1 LTGSPQQRQMLQMIT
16 EAKREAVHRKIDL
29 FLNQLTNGKAETLK
43 PYLYEIIDA
52 VIDEAQELHQRKAD
66 SSDLRELIIEMREGF
81 KRMDARFEQMEK
93 RFEQIDKRFEDL
105 IHYVDKRFEDL
116 LHYMDKRFEQVDKRF
131 EQIDKRFEQID
142 KRFEQIDKRFEAID
156 ARFNRLYHFLMWM
169 MGVIA
174 TGFFGLY
181 LKLFFL
187 K

>member
-29 FLNQLTNGKAETLK
+29 FLNQLTNGKADALK
-43 PYLYEIIDA
+43 PYLYEIIDT

-81 KRMDARFEQMEK
+81 RRVDA

-116 LHYMDKRFEQVDKRF
+116 IRYVDKRF
-131 EQIDKRFEQID
+131 D
-142 KRFEQIDKRFEAID
+142 AID

>member
-52 VIDEAQELHQRKAD
+52 VMDEAQELHQRKAD

-81 KRMDARFEQMEK
+81 RRVDA

-105 IHYVDKRFEDL
+105 INYVDKRFEDL
-116 LHYMDKRFEQVDKRF
+116 IRYV
-131 EQIDKRFEQID
+131 
-142 KRFEQIDKRFEAID
+142 DKRFEAID

-181 LKLFFL
+181 IKLFFL

>member
-1 LTGSPQQRQMLQMIT
+1 MIT

-29 FLNQLTNGKAETLK
+29 FLNQLTNGKADALR
-43 PYLYEIIDA
+43 PYLYEIIDT

-116 LHYMDKRFEQVDKRF
+116 IHYMDKRF
-131 EQIDKRFEQID
+131 EQIDKRFET
-142 KRFEQIDKRFEAID
+142 ID

>member
-43 PYLYEIIDA
+43 PYLYEIIDT
-52 VIDEAQELHQRKAD
+52 VMDEAQELHQRKAD

-81 KRMDARFEQMEK
+81 RRVDA

-105 IHYVDKRFEDL
+105 IHYVDKRFEQIDKRFEDL
-116 LHYMDKRFEQVDKRF
+116 IHYMDKRFD
-131 EQIDKRFEQID
+131 
-142 KRFEQIDKRFEAID
+142 AID

>member
-1 LTGSPQQRQMLQMIT
+1 MIT

-43 PYLYEIIDA
+43 PYLYEIIDT
-52 VIDEAQELHQRKAD
+52 VMDEAQELHQRKAD

-81 KRMDARFEQMEK
+81 RRVDA

-105 IHYVDKRFEDL
+105 INYVDKRFEDL
-116 LHYMDKRFEQVDKRF
+116 IRYVDKRF
-131 EQIDKRFEQID
+131 D
-142 KRFEQIDKRFEAID
+142 AID

>member
-1 LTGSPQQRQMLQMIT
+1 MIT

-29 FLNQLTNGKAETLK
+29 FLNQLTNGKADALK

-52 VIDEAQELHQRKAD
+52 VMDEAQELHQRKAD

-93 RFEQIDKRFEDL
+93 RFEQIDKRFET
-105 IHYVDKRFEDL
+105 
-116 LHYMDKRFEQVDKRF
+116 
-131 EQIDKRFEQID
+131 
-142 KRFEQIDKRFEAID
+142 ID

>member
-29 FLNQLTNGKAETLK
+29 FLNQLTNGKADALK
-43 PYLYEIIDA
+43 PYLYEIIDT

-105 IHYVDKRFEDL
+105 IHYVDKRFEQI
-116 LHYMDKRFEQVDKRF
+116 DKRFEDLIHYMDKRF
-131 EQIDKRFEQID
+131 EQIDKRFET
-142 KRFEQIDKRFEAID
+142 ID

>member
-1 LTGSPQQRQMLQMIT
+1 MIT

-29 FLNQLTNGKAETLK
+29 FLNQLTNGKADALK

-52 VIDEAQELHQRKAD
+52 VMDEAQELHQRKAD

-81 KRMDARFEQMEK
+81 RRVDA

-105 IHYVDKRFEDL
+105 IHYVDKRFEQIDKRFEDL
-116 LHYMDKRFEQVDKRF
+116 IHYMDKRFD
-131 EQIDKRFEQID
+131 
-142 KRFEQIDKRFEAID
+142 AID

>member
-1 LTGSPQQRQMLQMIT
+1 MIT

-52 VIDEAQELHQRKAD
+52 VMDEAQELHQRKAD

-81 KRMDARFEQMEK
+81 RRVDA

-105 IHYVDKRFEDL
+105 IHYVDKRFEQIDKRFEDL
-116 LHYMDKRFEQVDKRF
+116 IHYMDKRFD
-131 EQIDKRFEQID
+131 
-142 KRFEQIDKRFEAID
+142 AID

>member
-81 KRMDARFEQMEK
+81 RRVDA

-116 LHYMDKRFEQVDKRF
+116 IRYVDKRF
-131 EQIDKRFEQID
+131 D
-142 KRFEQIDKRFEAID
+142 AID

>member
-29 FLNQLTNGKAETLK
+29 FLNQLTNGKADALK

-52 VIDEAQELHQRKAD
+52 VMDEAQELHQRKAD

-81 KRMDARFEQMEK
+81 RRVDA

-105 IHYVDKRFEDL
+105 IHYVDKRFE
-116 LHYMDKRFEQVDKRF
+116 
-131 EQIDKRFEQID
+131 QIDKRFET
-142 KRFEQIDKRFEAID
+142 ID

>member
-29 FLNQLTNGKAETLK
+29 FLNQLTNGKADALK

-52 VIDEAQELHQRKAD
+52 VMDEAQELHQRKAD

-81 KRMDARFEQMEK
+81 RRVDA

-105 IHYVDKRFEDL
+105 IHYVDKRFEQIDKRFEDL
-116 LHYMDKRFEQVDKRF
+116 IHYMDKRFD
-131 EQIDKRFEQID
+131 
-142 KRFEQIDKRFEAID
+142 AID

>member
-1 LTGSPQQRQMLQMIT
+1 LTGSPQQRQMLQMIS

-52 VIDEAQELHQRKAD
+52 VMDEAQELHQRKAE

-81 KRMDARFEQMEK
+81 RRVDS

-105 IHYVDKRFEDL
+105 IHYVDRRFD
-116 LHYMDKRFEQVDKRF
+116 
-131 EQIDKRFEQID
+131 
-142 KRFEQIDKRFEAID
+142 AID

-181 LKLFFL
+181 IKLFFL

>member
-43 PYLYEIIDA
+43 PYLYEIIDT
-52 VIDEAQELHQRKAD
+52 VMDEAQELHQRKAD

-105 IHYVDKRFEDL
+105 IHY
-116 LHYMDKRFEQVDKRF
+116 MDKRF
-131 EQIDKRFEQID
+131 EQIDKRFEDLIHYVD
-142 KRFEQIDKRFEAID
+142 KRFEQVDKRIEQIDKRFEAID